1 MNKYDVQELHELQ
14 LLQTT
19 LLSKE
24 TQIKVL
30 T

>member
-1 MNKYDVQELHELQ
+1 MNKYDVQELQELQ